1 MPRVSNKQDITN
13 TIAKLIEF
21 EILMESSDDDM
32 SLDSR
37 SSSEDSSE
45 EENCEDYDFDSELYE
60 LWLSLQCNHPI
71 FFNNSNCPQTPAV
84 VQLAVGLDRLGH
96 EGNGACIDRSMELWG
111 ISHGSL
117 VNFTRRVLIAI
128 EDMLRRE
135 LQWPTPQERQ
145 RISEAFTEKGFP
157 GCVGLIDGTLVELV
171 QRPHFDGETYY
182 DRKSNYSLNVQIVCD
197 HRRRILFLYSG
208 LPGSVQDITAV
219 RRSSLWKFL
228 EREESTIFGR
238 GEYLLGNSGYVPL
251 PHLVPAFRL
260 AGTDREKSDFNNC
273 LAHARVINEHCI
285 GVLKSRWHSLKQIRT
300 QLKCREENK
309 LVIKWVKCCVLLIIL

>member
-21 EILMESSDDDM
+21 KILMESSDDDM

-37 SSSEDSSE
+37 SSSEDSSD
-45 EENCEDYDFDSELYE
+45 EENCEDYDSELYE
-60 LWLSLQCNHPI
+60 LWLSLQCSRYMVQRLFGLCIQDHPI

-128 EDMLRRE
+128 EDTLRRE

-145 RISEAFTEKGFP
+145 RISEAFTEKRFL

-171 QRPHFDGETYY
+171 QMPHFDGETYY
-182 DRKSNYSLNVQIVCD
+182 DRKANYSLNVQIVCD
-197 HRRRILFLYSG
+197 HRRKILFLYSG
-208 LPGSVQDITAV
+208 LPGSVQDIIAV

-238 GEYLLGNSGYVPL
+238 GEYLLGDSGFVHL

-260 AGTDREKSDFNNC
+260 VGTDREKSDFNNC
-273 LAHARVINEHCI
+273 LAHARKVSMNIA
-285 GVLKSRWHSLKQIRT
+285 
-300 QLKCREENK
+300 
-309 LVIKWVKCCVLLIIL
+309 